1 MDRCTEIIQRIQE
14 SLQPEQL
21 AVVDES
27 HLHQGHKG
35 VIPGGHYTHLLV
47 RMTVSSLKGLSILER
62 HRRVQDILAPFF
74 QQGLHAARLEIK
86 V

>member
-1 MDRCTEIIQRIQE
+1 MNRCTEITQLIQE
-14 SLQPEQL
+14 LLQPEQL
-21 AVVDES
+21 EVVDES

-35 VIPGGHYTHLLV
+35 VVSGGQHTHLLI
-47 RMTVSSLKGLSILER
+47 RMMVSSLKGLSTLER

-74 QQGLHAARLEIK
+74 KQGLHAARLDIK